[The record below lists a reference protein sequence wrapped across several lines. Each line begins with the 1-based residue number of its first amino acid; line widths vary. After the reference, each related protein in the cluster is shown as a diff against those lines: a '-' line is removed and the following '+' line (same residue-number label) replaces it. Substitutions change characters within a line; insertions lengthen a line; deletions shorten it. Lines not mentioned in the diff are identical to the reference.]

1 MRMMFPPKCVQ
12 PIIARQRA
20 AEQFAGAWRRVAD
33 AVSIAGSA
41 KGIRV
46 AEKRKRKGFRP
57 LYLLLLLPYI
67 AMMWVPS
74 YNRIEPEI
82 AGVPF
87 FYWYQLAWIVLGA
100 AVMLP
105 LYFSEERGK

>member
-1 MRMMFPPKCVQ
+1 MANTSK
-12 PIIARQRA
+12 
-20 AEQFAGAWRRVAD
+20 RR
-33 AVSIAGSA
+33 
-41 KGIRV
+41 
-46 AEKRKRKGFRP
+46 GFRP
-57 LYLLLLLPYI
+57 LYLLLLIPYF

-87 FYWYQLAWIVLGA
+87 FYWYQMMWIVLGA

-105 LYFSEERGK
+105 IYLRDERSK